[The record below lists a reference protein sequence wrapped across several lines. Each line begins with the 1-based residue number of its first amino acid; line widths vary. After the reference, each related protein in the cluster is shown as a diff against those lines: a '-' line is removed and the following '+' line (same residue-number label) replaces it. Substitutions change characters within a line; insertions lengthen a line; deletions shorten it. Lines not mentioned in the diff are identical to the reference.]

1 MVTYQNDNHHHPS
14 YNMTFSKK
22 EIKALFYKIQVA
34 LDEIDESV
42 EERTKL
48 HELDLKPSANDNE
61 ELINLIHKTI
71 ENFELAQAEVEHHK
85 DEDLFDQLKRLSDK
99 YTDLYPSLQNDAD
112 IDAPEFNYEIP
123 KPTKATTTKAVRFKD
138 DPEEPIT
145 SDMMGTQPFQPYRDD
160 PGESADEEEVDSRSN
175 HQMFAEHQQ
184 TMMRQDQDLDYL
196 HQLISRQH
204 MMGKDIDQEL
214 DEQLIIL
221 NDLEQ
226 GVDNS
231 SFRIQRAT
239 TRLNDFRR
247 MARENGSLTTIIIL
261 TIILILLLV
270 VLN

>member
-1 MVTYQNDNHHHPS
+1 MPS
-14 YNMTFSKK
+14 NRKQ
-22 EIKALFYKIQVA
+22 IKALLYKIDASLQQLEGVV
-34 LDEIDESV
+34 D
-42 EERTKL
+42 ERTKL
-48 HELDLKPSANDNE
+48 HELGLQPSTHENE
-61 ELINLIHKTI
+61 ELSNTIHKTVEYLEQAKKEMEQERDEEIHHDLERLARKYMNIHSTSGSKI
-71 ENFELAQAEVEHHK
+71 E
-85 DEDLFDQLKRLSDK
+85 
-99 YTDLYPSLQNDAD
+99 
-112 IDAPEFNYEIP
+112 APEFTYEIP
-123 KPTKATTTKAVRFKD
+123 QPSKPPTAKAVRFKD
-138 DPEEPIT
+138 IPDEADT
-145 SDMMGTQPFQPYRDD
+145 SEMMGTQPFQPYRDD
-160 PGESADEEEVDSRSN
+160 PEEAEEIDSRSN

-184 TMMRQDQDLDYL
+184 TMMRQDQDLDHL
-196 HQLISRQH
+196 HQSISRQH

-231 SFRIQRAT
+231 GHRIQRAT